1 MANAAKLL
9 GALLLGAA
17 AGATIGVL
25 FAPDKGSNTRKKLKS
40 KADEI
45 IDQLSEKIDEAKETI
60 SDLKSKAKS
69 TADDVRSK
77 VKDAMDEESE
87 MAGRRTRTANAHTN

>member
-25 FAPDKGSNTRKKLKS
+25 FAPDKGSNTRKKIKS
-40 KADEI
+40 KTNEI
-45 IDQLSEKIDEAKETI
+45 IDQLSDKIDEAKETMTN
-60 SDLKSKAKS
+60 LREKAMTTAENVKS
-69 TADDVRSK
+69 R
-77 VKDAMDEESE
+77 VKDTIEEE
-87 MAGRRTRTANAHTN
+87 ADMVGRRTRNANAHTN

>member
-40 KADEI
+40 KADEM
-45 IDQLSEKIDEAKETI
+45 IDQLSQKIDEAKETM
-60 SDLKSKAKS
+60 SDLKEKAMS
-69 TADDVRSK
+69 SAENVRSR
-77 VKDAMDEESE
+77 VKDTMEEEAE
-87 MAGRRTRTANAHTN
+87 MGRRASRTANAHTN

>member
-1 MANAAKLL
+1 MANATKLL

-40 KADEI
+40 KTDEL
-45 IDQLSEKIDEAKETI
+45 IDQLNEKIDEAKETVTN
-60 SDLKSKAKS
+60 LKEKAKS
-69 TADDVRSK
+69 TADNLKNR
-77 VKDAMDEESE
+77 AGE
-87 MAGRRTRTANAHTN
+87 MADEAEMTARRARTAASTHN

>member
-40 KADEI
+40 KTDEI
-45 IDQLSEKIDEAKETI
+45 IDQLSQKIDEAKETM
-60 SDLKSKAKS
+60 SDLREKAMS
-69 TADDVRSK
+69 TADNVRSK
-77 VKDAMDEESE
+77 VKDTMEEESE
-87 MAGRRTRTANAHTN
+87 MGSRRTRTANAHTN

>member
-25 FAPDKGSNTRKKLKS
+25 FAPDKGSNTRRKIKS
-40 KADEI
+40 KADEL
-45 IDQLSEKIDEAKETI
+45 IDQLGEKIDEAKQTM
-60 SDLKSKAKS
+60 SDLREKAMKTADNVKSKVNDM
-69 TADDVRSK
+69 T
-77 VKDAMDEESE
+77 EEAE
-87 MAGRRTRTANAHTN
+87 MNARRARTTANANGH

>member
-40 KADEI
+40 KTDEI
-45 IDQLSEKIDEAKETI
+45 IDQLSEKIDEAKETMTN
-60 SDLKSKAKS
+60 LREKAMS
-69 TADDVRSK
+69 TAENVKSR
-77 VKDAMDEESE
+77 VKDTIEEE
-87 MAGRRTRTANAHTN
+87 TDMAGRRTRTANAHTN

>member
-40 KADEI
+40 KTDEI
-45 IDQLSEKIDEAKETI
+45 IDQLNQKIDEAKETM
-60 SDLKSKAKS
+60 SDLKEKAMS
-69 TADDVRSK
+69 TAENVKSR
-77 VKDAMDEESE
+77 VKDTMEEESE
-87 MAGRRTRTANAHTN
+87 MGSRRTRTANAHTN